1 MKRLFAAIAILSI
14 TIAMC
19 IMAFSFLDKTCKN
32 ISDELNII
40 KEYINEEKTDLAL
53 SKLNSISKKWNQD
66 KKILKM
72 FVDHSYIIEIDV
84 AFSQLGAS
92 LSGNSES
99 SESLPILNEI
109 VARANLLKN
118 SEKLSLENIF

>member
-53 SKLNSISKKWNQD
+53 NKFEIASENWSKD
-66 KKILKM
+66 KKLLKM

-84 AFSQLGAS
+84 AFSQLAAS

-99 SESLPILNEI
+99 SESLPILDEI
-109 VARANLLKN
+109 VTRANLLKN

>member
-32 ISDELNII
+32 TSDELNII

-53 SKLNSISKKWNQD
+53 SKLNSVSKKWNQN

-99 SESLPILNEI
+99 SECLPILDEI
-109 VARANLLKN
+109 VTRANLLKN

>member
-53 SKLNSISKKWNQD
+53 SKLNSVSKKWNQN

-99 SESLPILNEI
+99 SESLPILDEI
-109 VARANLLKN
+109 VTRAFLLKN

>member
-53 SKLNSISKKWNQD
+53 SKLNSVSKKWNQN

-99 SESLPILNEI
+99 SESLPILDEI
-109 VARANLLKN
+109 VTRANLLKN

>member
-40 KEYINEEKTDLAL
+40 KEYINEEKTDLAS
-53 SKLNSISKKWNQD
+53 SKLNSVSKKWNQD

-99 SESLPILNEI
+99 SESLPILDEI
-109 VARANLLKN
+109 VTRTILLTN

>member
-1 MKRLFAAIAILSI
+1 
-14 TIAMC
+14 MC

-32 ISDELNII
+32 TSDELNII

-53 SKLNSISKKWNQD
+53 SKLNSVSKKWNQN

-92 LSGNSES
+92 LAGSNDS
-99 SESLPILNEI
+99 SECLPILDEI
-109 VARANLLKN
+109 VTRANLLKN

>member
-19 IMAFSFLDKTCKN
+19 IIAFSFLDKTCKN
-32 ISDELNII
+32 TSDELNII

-99 SESLPILNEI
+99 SESLPILDEI
-109 VARANLLKN
+109 VTRTILLKN

>member
-19 IMAFSFLDKTCKN
+19 IMAFSFLGKTCKN

-53 SKLNSISKKWNQD
+53 SKLNSVSKKWNQN

-92 LSGNSES
+92 LAGSNDS
-99 SESLPILNEI
+99 SECLPILDEI
-109 VARANLLKN
+109 VTRASLLKN